1 MICDIAPNL
10 TALVNISIIEVCGIS
25 LFILYFYIFQ
35 VVCILRYFNYH
46 LDKIIGLFWKAPEL
60 LRDPHAPIKGTQAG
74 DIYSF
79 AIILYE
85 ILGRKG
91 PFGNINL
98 EPRGNYEG

>member
-1 MICDIAPNL
+1 LPSC
-10 TALVNISIIEVCGIS
+10 
-25 LFILYFYIFQ
+25 
-35 VVCILRYFNYH
+35 YFNY
-46 LDKIIGLFWKAPEL
+46 LNQIIDLFWKAPEL

-98 EPRGNYEG
+98 EPRGNYKG